1 MDGKDRADANR
12 DLRLSTNEYEM
23 ALKFFPEDD
32 ELYSSAFYK
41 LAPLTLA
48 RTLIDFHSAFT

>member
-32 ELYSSAFYK
+32 ELFSSMSDTW
-41 LAPLTLA
+41 APFTLA